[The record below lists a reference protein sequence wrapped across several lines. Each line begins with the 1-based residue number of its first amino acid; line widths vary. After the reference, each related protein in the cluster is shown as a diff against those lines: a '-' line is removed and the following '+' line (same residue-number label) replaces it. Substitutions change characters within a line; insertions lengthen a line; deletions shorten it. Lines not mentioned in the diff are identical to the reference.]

1 MPSHTNHAPK
11 PHTHIA
17 LTFTQAGTVAAVA
30 AGTAAAAVTTAA
42 RAAAAAATAAAAAR
56 AAARRGEMATGGAP
70 AAAPTCSRARPRASS
85 AARPRA
91 AVRYRRWWA
100 APFTTPTG
108 KRAAALAVVPT
119 TTTTRRASATSRNCT
134 RGAIATARA
143 RQIGAGAARA
153 RRSGA
158 RTARAPL
165 TAGTG
170 AEPPSSRSAC
180 AAGSTRGRR
189 LSPERCG
196 TSHDAPKERR
206 RPVCNERTGHVC
218 DQAERHVSVDWFHAW
233 EEETYKSTWR
243 GGGAALAPL
252 EVYVIRVGQAS
263 SKRQVREGSY
273 LVRVSNQGGPDG
285 DAREFV
291 AAGGISIYGTLYM
304 GRNAVYCSE
313 TAFTLTALSGLY
325 GFAAWAPV
333 LQNAEVKVLCIRTE
347 TSPPLITLIYK

>member
-1 MPSHTNHAPK
+1 
-11 PHTHIA
+11 
-17 LTFTQAGTVAAVA
+17 VA

-273 LVRVSNQGGPDG
+273 LVRVSNQAGPDG
-285 DAREFV
+285 ARENLSR
-291 AAGGISIYGTLYM
+291 GGYIYGIWDETQ
-304 GRNAVYCSE
+304 YCSE

-347 TSPPLITLIYK
+347 TSPPLITLIYNTLKVILFNGNLFSLDITWFTSCIIVGLDR